1 MKISPPWGCVG
12 WSLVSYSRGGS
23 LWCAW
28 CSPPPRVRAP
38 QAECA
43 PCGVAWS
50 LLAAVLALCAWF
62 WSVGAFFF
70 RSPPPR
76 VRAPQAECA
85 PCGVAWSL
93 LAAVLALAWFLV
105 FRSCR
110 RCRSPENRFTA
121 LSVSCYRTLY
131 MFSGGVVR
139 ARCARARLS
148 RALPLGPRPAVVGS
162 RGPRPCFAFPSLR
175 SPPQGR
181 GGFGRAV
188 APLAG
193 ARFCRLALPQ
203 KPCSMERGAHK
214 GRGGFS
220 PAWRL
225 HVSP

>member
-1 MKISPPWGCVG
+1 MA
-12 WSLVSYSRGGS
+12 WSLLAAVLALCACFWFGGS
-23 LWCAW
+23 FFF

-43 PCGVAWS
+43 P
-50 LLAAVLALCAWF
+50 
-62 WSVGAFFF
+62 
-70 RSPPPR
+70 R
-76 VRAPQAECA
+76 
-85 PCGVAWSL
+85 GVAWSL

-110 RCRSPENRFTA
+110 RCRSPENRFAA
-121 LSVSCYRTLY
+121 LSVLCCRTLY

-193 ARFCRLALPQ
+193 ALFCRLPPALKHRFVWQ
-203 KPCSMERGAHK
+203 NKRWGLW
-214 GRGGFS
+214 GRGNCFGSS
-220 PAWRL
+220 PYSTRKERAERA
-225 HVSP
+225 HCGRGS